1 MTDEQR
7 HVLGTLAQRRDVERK
22 NIQAI
27 KQVGAKSLFLHHL
40 RQVPIRRRNQA
51 RIRTQSSRTSEPF
64 EFPFLK
70 HSQQLWLQLQRNLS
84 DLVEEYRSLVCQLKT
99 PDPLRDRP
107 GKGSPLVPEEF
118 ALE

>member
-40 RQVPIRRRNQA
+40 RQDPIRRRNHA
-51 RIRTQSSRTSEPF
+51 RLRTQSSRTSEPF

-70 HSQQLWLQLQRNLS
+70 HSHQLWLHLQRNLS
-84 DLVEEYRSLVCQLKT
+84 VLVEEYRPFVRYLKT
-99 PDPLRDRP
+99 ADR
-107 GKGSPLVPEEF
+107 
-118 ALE
+118 